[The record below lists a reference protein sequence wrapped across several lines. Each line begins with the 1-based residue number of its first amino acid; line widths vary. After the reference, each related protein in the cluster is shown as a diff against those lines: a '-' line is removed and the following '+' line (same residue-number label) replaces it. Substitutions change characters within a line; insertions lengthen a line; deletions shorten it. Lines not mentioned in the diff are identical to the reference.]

1 MAAAEQIAKLLGGEK
16 VLKKAVR
23 SDIEFVPLLRKGL
36 PVASLEAVTRELELS
51 LDAAAESLGLALR
64 TIARRKQENKPLD
77 LTESERVLR
86 MARTLAHAIEV
97 LGSVEKARR
106 WMRKDNRALG
116 NASPLSLLDTD
127 VGAEAVDDVLTRVEH
142 GVYG

>member
-77 LTESERVLR
+77 LAESERVLR

-116 NASPLSLLDTD
+116 GASPLSLLDTD